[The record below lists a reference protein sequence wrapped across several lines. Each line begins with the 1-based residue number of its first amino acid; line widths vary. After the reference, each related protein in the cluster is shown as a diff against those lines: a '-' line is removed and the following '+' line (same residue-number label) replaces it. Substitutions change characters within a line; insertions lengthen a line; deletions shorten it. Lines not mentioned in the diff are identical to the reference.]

1 MFYKKGKIIVK
12 LNGGL
17 GNQLFQYYTG
27 LNLAIKYNRI
37 LKFDNSKLNNDLLR
51 NYKLNLLSETQ
62 IINNSFSRLC
72 NQIFSTKITE
82 RADFSFQKINITN
95 NKNIILEGYWQ
106 NEMYFKSIQSIIFEQ
121 FKLVEKY
128 HFTKPDLLIS
138 NNVQKIAVHVRRGDY
153 LLKKNKTF
161 HGVLPISYY
170 LEALDYLR
178 SKLYKPQFVFFSDD
192 IPWCKKHFDF
202 NDSSFSESDDEW
214 EDLVKMK
221 NCDHFIIANSSY
233 SWWAA
238 WLNDSEDKII
248 IAPKNWLLDTSETPV
263 PKDWITL

>member
-37 LKFDNSKLNNDLLR
+37 LQFDNSKLNKDLLR
-51 NYKLNLLSETQ
+51 NYKLSIISETQ
-62 IINNSFSRLC
+62 IIKNSFSQFY
-72 NQIFSTKITE
+72 NQIFSTKISETE
-82 RADFSFQKINITN
+82 DFSFQEINIQT

-106 NEMYFKSIQSIIFEQ
+106 NEMYFKDIAGIIFEQ
-121 FKLVEKY
+121 FNLVKKY
-128 HFTKPDLLIS
+128 HLTKSDLL
-138 NNVQKIAVHVRRGDY
+138 NANEVQKIAVHVRRGDY

-161 HGVLPISYY
+161 HGVLPIIYY
-170 LEALDYLR
+170 LEAIDYFR
-178 SKLYKPQFVFFSDD
+178 SKLKKPQFIFFSDD

-202 NDSSFSESDDEW
+202 NDSSFSESGDEW
-214 EDLVKMK
+214 EDLLKMK
-221 NCDHFIIANSSY
+221 NCNHFIIANSSY

-248 IAPKNWLLDTSETPV
+248 IAPKNWLFDTSKTPV
-263 PKDWITL
+263 PKSWITL